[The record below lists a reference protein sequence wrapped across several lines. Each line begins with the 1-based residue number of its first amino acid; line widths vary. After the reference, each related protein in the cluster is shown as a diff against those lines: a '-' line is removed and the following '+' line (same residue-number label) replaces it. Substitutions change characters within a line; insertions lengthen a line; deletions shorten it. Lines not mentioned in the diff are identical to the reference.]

1 MQRSMPTVSVITPA
15 YNVASYLGEAIES
28 VLAQTF
34 GDLELIIVD
43 DGSTDATFQIASEYA
58 RTDRRIRLVQEENR
72 GISGAR
78 NRALRMATGSFLA
91 ILDSDDVWLPTYL
104 ERQLAI
110 LISDPSCDIVTG
122 NAWFLGGAQDG
133 ELARPCPDR
142 RVEPT
147 LSRLLEDETA
157 VFIMTVF
164 RRRVYEVIGGFDESM
179 RTNEDYDF
187 WIRAA
192 IAGFRFRRNDEPLGR
207 YRRRDDSLS
216 AGELRMLRGV
226 IRVLRKTRLAIEDR
240 PIELAILDRQLV
252 RFETERLAAEARAA
266 IEECDFRA
274 ASEHLEALHRR
285 RGGLAIRIAGM
296 MARWTPGVLAA
307 AYHLR
312 RAHIESRATAGR
324 VAP

>member
-1 MQRSMPTVSVITPA
+1 MRHAMPTVSVITPA
-15 YNVASYLGEAIES
+15 YNVAAYLGEAIES

-34 GDLELIIVD
+34 GDFELIVVD
-43 DGSTDATFQIASEYA
+43 DGSTDTTFQLATEYA
-58 RTDRRIRLVQEENR
+58 RTDSRIRLVRQENR
-72 GISGAR
+72 GISSAR
-78 NRALRMATGSFLA
+78 NYALRMATGSFLA
-91 ILDSDDVWLPTYL
+91 ILDGDDVWLPTYL

-110 LISDPSCDIVTG
+110 LTSEPDCDIVTG
-122 NAWFLGGAQDG
+122 NAWFLGGPHDG
-133 ELARPCPDR
+133 QPARPTPDR

-147 LSRLLEDETA
+147 LSRMLEDETA
-157 VFIMTVF
+157 VFIMCVF

-216 AGELRMLRGV
+216 AGELRMLRGI
-226 IRVLRKTRLAIEDR
+226 IRVLRKTRPAIEDR
-240 PIELAILDRQLV
+240 PMELSILDRQCV

-274 ASEHLEALHRR
+274 AGEHLDALHRR
-285 RGGLAIRIAGM
+285 RGGLALRLAGM
-296 MARWTPGVLAA
+296 MARWTPGVLSA

-312 RAHIESRATAGR
+312 RAHIESRAAAGR
-324 VAP
+324 AAP

>member
-1 MQRSMPTVSVITPA
+1 MPTVSVITPA
-15 YNVASYLGEAIES
+15 YNVAPYLGDAIES

-34 GDLELIIVD
+34 ADFELIVVD
-43 DGSTDATFQIASEYA
+43 DGSTDSTFQLASDYA
-58 RTDRRIRLVQEENR
+58 RTDRRIRLVQQQNH
-72 GISGAR
+72 GISSAR
-78 NRALRMATGSFLA
+78 NYALRVATGSFLA
-91 ILDSDDVWLPTYL
+91 ILDGDDVWLPTYL

-110 LISDPSCDIVTG
+110 LMSDPDCDIVTG
-122 NAWFLGGAQDG
+122 NALFLGGPLDG
-133 ELARPCPDR
+133 EPVRAWPDR

-147 LSRLLEDETA
+147 LLRLLEDERA
-157 VFIMTVF
+157 VFIMSVF

-216 AGELRMLRGV
+216 AGELRMLRGI
-226 IRVLRKTRLAIEDR
+226 IRVLRKTRSAIEGR
-240 PIELAILDRQLV
+240 SVELSILDSQLA

-266 IEECDFRA
+266 IETCDFRA
-274 ASEHLEALHRR
+274 AREHLDALHRR
-285 RGGLAIRIAGM
+285 RGGFAIRLAGM
-296 MARWTPGVLAA
+296 MARWTPGVLSA

-312 RAHIESRATAGR
+312 RAHIEPRATAQR
-324 VAP
+324 AMP

>member
-1 MQRSMPTVSVITPA
+1 MPTVSVITPA
-15 YNVASYLGEAIES
+15 YNVAPYLGEAVDS

-34 GDLELIIVD
+34 GDLELILVD
-43 DGSTDATFQIASEYA
+43 DGSTDTTFQLASEYA
-58 RTDRRIRLVQEENR
+58 RTDPRIRLVQQENR
-72 GISGAR
+72 GISSAR
-78 NRALRMATGSFLA
+78 NYALRMATGPFIA
-91 ILDSDDVWLPTYL
+91 ILDADDMWLPTYL

-110 LISDPSCDIVTG
+110 LMREPDCDIVTG
-122 NAWFLGGAQDG
+122 NAWFLGGAKDG
-133 ELARPCPDR
+133 QPARPSPDR

-147 LSRLLEDETA
+147 LSRMLEDETA

-216 AGELRMLRGV
+216 AGELRMLRGI
-226 IRVLRKTRLAIEDR
+226 IRVLRKTRTAIEDR
-240 PIELAILDRQLV
+240 PRELSILDRQLV

-274 ASEHLEALHRR
+274 AGEHLDALHQR
-285 RGGLAIRIAGM
+285 RGGLALRIAGM
-296 MARWTPGVLAA
+296 MARWAPGLLST

-312 RAHIESRATAGR
+312 RAHIESRAAVER
-324 VAP
+324 AAP

>member
-1 MQRSMPTVSVITPA
+1 MPTVSVITPA
-15 YNVASYLGEAIES
+15 YNVAPYLGDAIES

-34 GDLELIIVD
+34 ADFELIVVD
-43 DGSTDATFQIASEYA
+43 DGSTDSTFQLASDYA
-58 RTDRRIRLVQEENR
+58 RTDRRIRLVQQQNH
-72 GISGAR
+72 GISSAR
-78 NRALRMATGSFLA
+78 NYALRVATGSFLA
-91 ILDSDDVWLPTYL
+91 ILDGDDVWLPTYL

-110 LISDPSCDIVTG
+110 LMSDPDCDIVTG
-122 NAWFLGGAQDG
+122 NALFLGGPLDG
-133 ELARPCPDR
+133 EPVRAWPDR

-147 LSRLLEDETA
+147 LLRLLEDERA
-157 VFIMTVF
+157 VFIMSVF

-216 AGELRMLRGV
+216 AGELRMLRGI
-226 IRVLRKTRLAIEDR
+226 IRVLRKTRSAIEGR
-240 PIELAILDRQLV
+240 SVELSILDSQLA

-266 IEECDFRA
+266 IETCDFRA
-274 ASEHLEALHRR
+274 AREHLDALHRR
-285 RGGLAIRIAGM
+285 RGGFAIRLAGM
-296 MARWTPGVLAA
+296 MARWTPGVLSA

-312 RAHIESRATAGR
+312 RAHIESRATAQR
-324 VAP
+324 AMP